1 MPVASRNKPPLLS
14 SPIFWKNMRQISAR
28 CSCSQWVSFL
38 ILILINSL
46 TFLQRASIN
55 KATFLQMFKAVG
67 NNHHLKIFKLLVQSC
82 PFSEK
87 ECIEKAEELLLDN
100 FTIKRISFIARDFEN
115 DLEIIIRFEKLR
127 SRNKWF
133 ERQQRFKTVKPVAP
147 EEPREDQEEQP
158 AKKKRKILLE
168 D

>member
-1 MPVASRNKPPLLS
+1 M
-14 SPIFWKNMRQISAR
+14 
-28 CSCSQWVSFL
+28 
-38 ILILINSL
+38 
-46 TFLQRASIN
+46 
-55 KATFLQMFKAVG
+55 
-67 NNHHLKIFKLLVQSC
+67 
-82 PFSEK
+82 
-87 ECIEKAEELLLDN
+87 LDN